1 MNMYRKNAL
10 NQLKETYDILFDD
23 YKDELSLH
31 EIFNMAKKY
40 EISTWKEQI
49 ENYKSS
55 SDKIEF
61 DVKHAVK
68 LCKTMIKEL
77 SKIKIAD
84 ILNKH

>member
-23 YKDELSLH
+23 YEDEVSLH
-31 EIFNMAKKY
+31 EIFNMAKEY

-49 ENYKSS
+49 ENYKSN
-55 SDKIEF
+55 SDKIEY
-61 DVKHAVK
+61 DIKDAIK

-77 SKIKIAD
+77 SKIKTTD